1 MSHEIENMVYVGET
15 PWHGLGVKVDAI
27 TIADALRLAGL
38 DWTVS
43 LEPLVLASDTSSCD
57 SLDACRA
64 IPARAVIRSSDG
76 KVLAVVGLDY
86 VPCQNSE
93 KLAIIA
99 PLVASG
105 VAKIDTAGSLR
116 GGRRVWL
123 QADLGIGGEVT
134 KGDDVTQR
142 LLVAGAH
149 DGSMAVRIMETS
161 TRVVCNNTLQLATGE
176 RGGVS
181 IKHTRSVTERV
192 AEMSRVVAE
201 SQAHFA
207 VALESYRFLAT
218 RKVTDSATRAY
229 VKAVFAQRGQKPA
242 NATVA
247 TPTAIAYSL
256 AADDIMPGM
265 FGKSESGGR
274 KTSLTAADVMPDT
287 AGDRVADRVMELVD
301 GGRGAEL
308 ARGTAWGAYNAVTEY
323 LTHLRGNDADTRLD
337 SNWFGNGAQL
347 NRKALE
353 LALDMAA
360 TAVAK

>member
-1 MSHEIENMVYVGET
+1 MAHEIENMVYVGEA

-27 TIADALRLAGL
+27 TIQDALRLAGL

-43 LEPLVLASDTSSCD
+43 LEPLVLASDTASCD

-76 KVLAVVGLDY
+76 KVLAVVGMDY
-86 VPCQNSE
+86 VACQNAE
-93 KLAIIA
+93 KLAVIA

-105 VAKIDTAGSLR
+105 AARIDTAGSLR

-123 QADLGIGGEVT
+123 QADLGIAGSVT

-161 TRVVCNNTLQLATGE
+161 TRVVCNNTLQIATGE

-181 IKHTRSVTERV
+181 IKHTRNVTERMV
-192 AEMSRVVAE
+192 EMSRVVAE
-201 SQAHFA
+201 SQSHFA
-207 VALESYRFLAT
+207 SALESYRFLAS

-229 VKAVFAQRGQKPA
+229 VKAVFAQRGAKPA
-242 NATVA
+242 SAPMAPVA
-247 TPTAIAYSL
+247 VAYSL
-256 AADDIMPGM
+256 DAADILPGM
-265 FGKSESGGR
+265 FGASEGVGKR
-274 KTSLTAADVMPDT
+274 TSLTAADVMPDT
-287 AGDRVADRVMELVD
+287 AGERVAERVMELVD
-301 GGRGAEL
+301 GGLGAEM

-337 SNWFGNGAQL
+337 SNWFGSGAQL
-347 NRKALE
+347 NRKAL
-353 LALDMAA
+353 DMALEMA
-360 TAVAK
+360 TGSVR